1 MVTPGRYAS
10 DGVTVEPTVTDP
22 IDIRFA
28 IQQYCHM
35 SIFAALAEPNR
46 RAILDLL
53 LVDEQPVGAMVDALD
68 IGQPT
73 VSKHLKV
80 LREAGLVAMRIDAN
94 RRIYSL
100 RPQPL
105 SEVDRWLLPYRQRW
119 ADRLDALE
127 QFLDEAEH
135 TEATEHTEKGD
146 PS

>member
-1 MVTPGRYAS
+1 M
-10 DGVTVEPTVTDP
+10 
-22 IDIRFA
+22 
-28 IQQYCHM
+28 
-35 SIFAALAEPNR
+35 ALAEPNR

-53 LVDEQPVGAMVDALD
+53 LIDDQPVGAMVDALA

-80 LREAGLVAMRIDAN
+80 LREAGLVNMRVDAN

-105 SEVDRWLLPYRQRW
+105 SEIDEWLLPYRQRW

-127 QFLDEAEH
+127 RLLDN
-135 TEATEHTEKGD
+135 TEHLEEGG

>member
-1 MVTPGRYAS
+1 M
-10 DGVTVEPTVTDP
+10 
-22 IDIRFA
+22 
-28 IQQYCHM
+28 
-35 SIFAALAEPNR
+35 ALAEPNR

-53 LVDEQPVGAMVDALD
+53 LIDDQPVGAMVDALA

-80 LREAGLVAMRIDAN
+80 LREAGLVNMRVDAN

-105 SEVDRWLLPYRQRW
+105 SEIDEWLLPYRQRW

-127 QFLDEAEH
+127 RLLDN
-135 TEATEHTEKGD
+135 TEHLEEVG